1 MAFDEYLTPLDSVGD
16 YNPFKHL
23 YKYNKPDFG
32 VFKIMD
38 IPGEQS
44 PHMKAVTYHDL
55 DGEDSIILIVS
66 FMGNNTRL
74 LESYFDGESLV
85 LRSSDLYELS
95 EQTTTS
101 MVFKGF
107 ADWFLG
113 CNPAGNTV

>member
-1 MAFDEYLTPLDSVGD
+1 M
-16 YNPFKHL
+16 
-23 YKYNKPDFG
+23 
-32 VFKIMD
+32 
-38 IPGEQS
+38 Q
-44 PHMKAVTYHDL
+44 
-55 DGEDSIILIVS
+55 ILIVS